1 MAFENSLS
9 NISLS
14 DHVRFNED
22 RLALLTAA
30 DKKRLEGRVGVV
42 QGYWNATRKL
52 IVAFPEHSGRPVL
65 RILGVDPRQL
75 ERVVEEE
82 IPAGSVPEVD
92 DETTGDAKLSQDD
105 LDNLFG

>member
-9 NISLS
+9 NISLG

-30 DKKRLEGRVGVV
+30 DKKRLEGRVGEV
-42 QGYWNATRKL
+42 QGYWNSTRKL
-52 IVAFPEHSGRPVL
+52 IVAFPEESGRPAL
-65 RILGVDPRQL
+65 RILGVDPRHL
-75 ERVVEEE
+75 ERVVEKESPTE
-82 IPAGSVPEVD
+82 TASQVD
-92 DETTGDAKLSQDD
+92 AAIKGDAKLSQDD

>member
-9 NISLS
+9 KISLG

-22 RLALLTAA
+22 RLVLLTLA

-42 QGYWNATRKL
+42 QGYWNSTRKL
-52 IVAFPEHSGRPVL
+52 IVAFPEHCGRPIL
-65 RILGVDPRQL
+65 RILGVDPRYL
-75 ERVVEEE
+75 ERVIEEE
-82 IPAGSVPEVD
+82 IASGDAPKVD
-92 DETTGDAKLSQDD
+92 DEIQGDSKLSQDD

>member
-1 MAFENSLS
+1 MAFENSFS
-9 NISLS
+9 KISLD
-14 DHVRFNED
+14 DHVRFRED
-22 RLALLTAA
+22 RLALLTVV

-42 QGYWNATRKL
+42 QGNWNSTRKL

-82 IPAGSVPEVD
+82 VPAGTAPKVD
-92 DETTGDAKLSQDD
+92 DETSGDAKLSQDD